1 MSIPLAHISDD
12 HLRTQSLKDHVVGTA
27 DFARAFAKPIGAENA
42 AQTIGML
49 HDIGKASDAF
59 QKRLKGAD
67 LRVDHSTAGAIE
79 AYKLYR
85 DPLVAACIAGHHAG
99 LPDFGTKQNAL
110 YGDGTLYGRLK
121 AEIGAGGDIERYDD
135 YRNVIT
141 TLPST
146 VVRHPDWLRDPNN
159 PYSVFFYI
167 HFLYS
172 CLVDA
177 DFLDTEAFMNETAS
191 KERGQYDGLREL
203 DVKLDQVL
211 EKWKNPAS
219 DLNRKRTEILQNLI
233 ASSSRPRGLYTLTVP
248 TGGGKTVSSMAF
260 ALKHALRNGLR
271 RIVYIIPYQS
281 IIEQTVKV
289 FSDIFGE
296 DNILPHYCNADFHS
310 DDGDAS
316 NRKKLAAE
324 NWDAPVV
331 VTTSV
336 QFFESFFSHKSSK
349 CRKLHNV
356 AQSVLIFD
364 EAQALPTDVLRPCL
378 LTISELVKHYGCTA
392 VLCTATQPALNR
404 IFNDRPFLPGVSVE
418 ELCPDTEALYEFFRR
433 VRYRQEGCLSVNT
446 LAERL
451 LREEQVL
458 CILNT
463 KKSAAELFEN
473 LAGEGTYCLTTSLTP
488 RDRRRQL
495 DEIHAR
501 LAEKLPCR
509 VISTSLIEAGVDVDF
524 PSVWREMA
532 GLDSIIQAGGRC
544 NRENRR
550 AAEDSIVHIFAQE
563 DSAPPRYI
571 RKNISAAQTALDAG
585 GDLDS
590 PETVQVYF
598 NRLLYGLKDDAALDR
613 GEFMKKMTLQSFPL
627 KEIGESFKVIDE
639 DPCAVLVPCLE
650 NRETID
656 ELRRGGVNRLLLR
669 KLGADT
675 VNLRRSDY
683 LALRDAGCLEEI
695 ADNLSVLANADLY
708 DPRVGLKKEADLIF

>member
-1 MSIPLAHISDD
+1 MRSQTLREHSEGVSALAGEFG
-12 HLRTQSLKDHVVGTA
+12 K
-27 DFARAFAKPIGAENA
+27 AFGAEHPAHA
-42 AQTIGML
+42 AGVL
-49 HDIGKASDAF
+49 HDCGKSSERF
-59 QKRLKGAD
+59 QKRLDGANI
-67 LRVDHSTAGAIE
+67 RVDHSTAGAIE
-79 AYKLYR
+79 AVNLYR
-85 DPLVAACIAGHHAG
+85 DPLLAACIAGHHAG
-99 LPDFGTKQNAL
+99 LPNFGMKKTSVFC
-110 YGDGTLYGRLK
+110 DGTLWGRLK
-121 AEIGAGGDIERYDD
+121 AEIGPGGDIEPYDA
-135 YRNVIT
+135 YRGEID
-141 TLPST
+141 LPSRP
-146 VVRHPDWLRDPNN
+146 VHPEWVTD
-159 PYSVFFYI
+159 SHSKFFYI

-177 DFLDTEAFMNETAS
+177 DFLDTETFMKSSPAD
-191 KERGQYDGLREL
+191 RGQYENLKTLEQ
-203 DVKLDQVL
+203 KLDPIIGDRQ
-211 EKWKNPAS
+211 NPTS
-219 DLNRKRTEILQNLI
+219 ELNRKRTEILNNLI
-233 ASSSRPRGLYTLTVP
+233 AASAYVLGLYTLTVP
-248 TGGGKTVSSMAF
+248 TGGGKTLSSMAF
-260 ALKHALRNGLR
+260 ALKHALRHGME
-271 RIVYIIPYQS
+271 RIIYVIPYQS
-281 IIEQTVKV
+281 IIEQTAKV

-296 DNILPHYCNADFHS
+296 ENVLAHYSNADFYT
-310 DDGDAS
+310 DDSEIS

-324 NWDAPVV
+324 NWDAPII

-336 QFFESFFSHKSSK
+336 QFFESFFSNRSSK

-356 AQSVLIFD
+356 ARSVLIFD
-364 EAQALPTDVLRPCL
+364 EAQSLPVDVLRPCL

-404 IFNDRPFLPGVSVE
+404 IFNDPPFLPGVTVE

-433 VRYRQEGCLSVNT
+433 VRYRQEGNLSADA

-463 KKSAAELFEN
+463 KKSASELFDR
-473 LAGEGTYCLTTSLTP
+473 LTGEGTYCLTTNLTP

-495 DEIHAR
+495 DEIRAR
-501 LAEKLPCR
+501 LAEELHCR

-550 AAEDSIVHIFAQE
+550 PAEDSVVHIFLQE

-571 RKNISAAQTALDAG
+571 RKNISAAQTALDTG

-590 PETVQVYF
+590 SEMVQAYF

-613 GEFMKKMTLQSFPL
+613 GDFMKKMTLQSFPL

-639 DPCAVLVPCLE
+639 DQCSVLIPCPE

-656 ELRRGGVNRLLLR
+656 KLRRGGVNRHLLR

-695 ADNLSVLANADLY
+695 ADNLSILAKADLY
-708 DPRVGLKKEADLIF
+708 DPRIGLKTEADLIF

>member
-1 MSIPLAHISDD
+1 MSILLAHISDD
-12 HLRTQSLKDHVVGTA
+12 HLRTQSLKDHAAGTA
-27 DFARAFAKPIGAENA
+27 DFARAFAKPIGAEIA
-42 AQTIGML
+42 AQALGML
-49 HDIGKASDAF
+49 HDIGKASEAF

-67 LRVDHSTAGAIE
+67 IRVDHSTAGAIE
-79 AYKLYR
+79 AIRLYH
-85 DPLVAACIAGHHAG
+85 DQLIAACIAGHHSG
-99 LPDFGTKQNAL
+99 LPDFGTRQNAL
-110 YGDGTLYGRLK
+110 YGDGTLNGRLK
-121 AEIGAGGDIERYDD
+121 AEIGAGGDIEQYDG
-135 YRNVIT
+135 YRD
-141 TLPST
+141 
-146 VVRHPDWLRDPNN
+146 VVFPIPQSAVHHPVWVRD

-177 DFLDTEAFMNETAS
+177 DFLDTEAFMNGTAA
-191 KERGQYDGLREL
+191 KERGQHNGLREL

-211 EKWKNPAS
+211 EKWKNPTS
-219 DLNRKRTEILQNLI
+219 DLNRKRTEILRNLI
-233 ASSSRPRGLYTLTVP
+233 GSSSRPRGLYTLTVP

-271 RIVYIIPYQS
+271 RIVYVIPYQS

-289 FSDIFGE
+289 FSDVFGE
-296 DNILPHYCNADFHS
+296 ENILAHYCNADFHS
-310 DDGDAS
+310 DDSDAS

-404 IFNDRPFLPGVSVE
+404 IFGEQPFMPGVSVE
-418 ELCPDTEALYEFFRR
+418 ELCPDTKALYEFFRR
-433 VRYRQEGCLSVNT
+433 VRYRQEGCLSIDA

-463 KKSAAELFEN
+463 KKSAAELFET
-473 LAGEGTYCLTTSLTP
+473 LTGEGTYCLTTSLTP

-495 DEIHAR
+495 DEIRAR
-501 LAEKLPCR
+501 LAEEMPCR

-550 AAEDSIVHIFAQE
+550 AAEDSIVHVFSQE
-563 DSAPPRYI
+563 DGAPPRYI

-590 PETVQVYF
+590 PETVQDYF
-598 NRLLYGLKDDAALDR
+598 NRLLYVLKDDAALDR
-613 GEFMKKMTLQSFPL
+613 GGIMKKMTLLSFPL

-639 DPCAVLVPCLE
+639 DQCAVLVPCPE
-650 NRETID
+650 NREMID
-656 ELRRGGVNRLLLR
+656 ELRRGGVNRHLLR
-669 KLGADT
+669 KLGKDT

-695 ADNLSVLANADLY
+695 AGNLSVLVKADLY
-708 DPRVGLKKEADLIF
+708 DPRVGLRTETDLIF